1 MIKIGNE
8 INLNKK
14 DPYNLNININIC
26 SNVIINIYINIE
38 INSNML

>member
-14 DPYNLNININIC
+14 DPYNLNMNIN
-26 SNVIINIYINIE
+26 INIYINIE

>member
-1 MIKIGNE
+1 MKKRKIIIWKKIIRYMIKIGNE

-26 SNVIINIYINIE
+26 
-38 INSNML
+38 